1 MKGESL
7 EMETPGQ
14 TPDSVPTRKEWATW
28 CRATCFSQK
37 GRDNKILSFRVC
49 VTSLCSK
56 KKGILWLLK

>member
-14 TPDSVPTRKEWATW
+14 APESVPSRKEWAKW

-37 GRDNKILSFRVC
+37 ARDKKSLLFRVC
-49 VTSLCSK
+49 AIRLNARR
-56 KKGILWLLK
+56 